1 MILHFTEWHFEILL
15 WKNPAALLPPPPSS
29 FRFKALAM
37 TSQCVWILSISILRI
52 DQTKGIQ

>member
-15 WKNPAALLPPPPSS
+15 WKNPAALLSPPPSS

-37 TSQCVWILSISILRI
+37 TSQ
-52 DQTKGIQ
+52 TEE